1 MLNKLVLRNAR
12 RLWKDYLTYFLTLCI
27 VAAFMLAFHS
37 LLFSKDI
44 YDMVHFGNSGE
55 ISTAGTM
62 LITFIVISTV
72 LIMVIVAWLIN
83 YMAHFIM
90 EKRSREFAVYLLV
103 GMKRKQIAS
112 LYIKENL
119 LLGMAAL
126 FLGMILGGALQQ
138 ALFFFFYKSIGKQY
152 KINFVIPIESIF
164 LTMLLYGLCLCFAL
178 MKNRKKFSHMKI
190 IRLINMDK
198 QNEEVNEKKC
208 SVFQWFLVLS
218 IGNILLLYLLLF
230 SGHIT
235 KAGAILEM
243 AGLVFTFYFFYLGL
257 ASFLMMRLK
266 HAPGECKF
274 FYRKDH
280 LFLIRQ
286 FSSKIKNTCFTLG
299 TLSLLFT
306 FALLGSSLAFMMSD
320 YQNKQL
326 NVEYPFDI
334 IIISDNTE
342 ADFAKEEKEIERTVP
357 IKDKLIYSV
366 YENGTSDVRDFL
378 YQHLKTFSGDDV
390 EMMEVKRNIAY
401 YENDVYM
408 GLTDYNYLRK
418 MLGYA
423 PVSMQDNQYLIHM
436 PNRVYRELINEG
448 LDICLQVDGHDGK
461 LDFYGY
467 RTEGFAQAGHNGA
480 DFLIVVPDDFP
491 EQMHP
496 YFSLMAVMAKEEV
509 PEELCERLYQLNG
522 KVRGYD
528 EINDYIKIGS
538 EDMFLTPASIQ
549 VKSREVA
556 ELKFLMSTLS
566 FPLFYIGLVF
576 LCVSLTVL
584 SVQQVSDAAK
594 YKFRYQ
600 ILHQIGMRKKRIRFL
615 VMKQLFFYY
624 LCPVILAVLISAVM
638 ILYIGRQFV
647 RHTGIDTAWSL
658 YFMLSL
664 AGFFGIY
671 ALYFGVTYF
680 QFVRNVDFI

>member
-1 MLNKLVLRNAR
+1 MLNKLARRNAR
-12 RLWKDYLTYFLTLCI
+12 RLWKDYLTYFLTLCMI
-27 VAAFMLAFHS
+27 AAFMLAFHS

-55 ISTAGTM
+55 TSTAGEM
-62 LITFIVISTV
+62 LITFMAISTV
-72 LIMVIVAWLIN
+72 LIMIIAAWLIN

-90 EKRSREFAVYLLV
+90 EKRSREFAIYLLS

-119 LLGMAAL
+119 LLGIVSL
-126 FLGMILGGALQQ
+126 LLGLIIGGALQK
-138 ALFFFFYKSIGKQY
+138 ALFFLFYKSIGKHY
-152 KINFVIPIESIF
+152 KINFGIPIESIF
-164 LTMLLYGLCLCFAL
+164 LTMFLYGLCLCFAL
-178 MKNRKKFSHMKI
+178 MKNRKKFSHMEI

-198 QNEEVNEKKC
+198 QNETVNKKKC
-208 SVFQWFLVLS
+208 NVFQAFLAL
-218 IGNILLLYLLLF
+218 
-230 SGHIT
+230 
-235 KAGAILEM
+235 
-243 AGLVFTFYFFYLGL
+243 
-257 ASFLMMRLK
+257 
-266 HAPGECKF
+266 
-274 FYRKDH
+274 FYRKDN

-306 FALLGSSLAFMMSD
+306 FALLGSSLAFMLSD

-334 IIISDNTE
+334 IIISDDTE
-342 ADFAKEEKEIERTVP
+342 TNFAKEEKEIKRTVP
-357 IKDKLIYSV
+357 IKDKLVYSV

-378 YQHLKTFSGDDV
+378 YQHLKIFSGDDV
-390 EMMEVKRNIAY
+390 EMMGINRDIAY

-436 PNRVYRELINEG
+436 PNRVYRELVNAG
-448 LDICLQVDGHDGK
+448 TDICLEAEGINSK

-480 DFLIVVPDDFP
+480 DFLIVVPDAFL

-496 YFSLMAVMAKEEV
+496 YFSLMAVMTKKEV
-509 PEELCERLYQLNG
+509 PEELSERLYQLNG

-549 VKSREVA
+549 VKSREVL

-584 SVQQVSDAAK
+584 SVQQVSDAGK
-594 YKFRYQ
+594 YKFRYR

-615 VMKQLFFYY
+615 IVKQLFSYY

-647 RHTGIDTAWSL
+647 VHTGIDTAWSL

-664 AGFFGIY
+664 TGFLGIY
-671 ALYFGVTYF
+671 ILYFWVTYF